1 MSSHLVNVTDLRLPE
16 TPETSQPVIERP
28 DAGIE
33 GINVHTEAVNP
44 HLIICC
50 LQFEMSLMSGVY
62 LIVSAG
68 FHSQEAIAIV
78 GALGGSLP
86 DNFFVERHDLNV

>member
-1 MSSHLVNVTDLRLPE
+1 MNVTDLRLPE

-50 LQFEMSLMSGVY
+50 LQFEFMSLMSEIY

-68 FHSQEAIAIV
+68 LHSQEAIAIV

-86 DNFFVERHDLNV
+86 DNFFVERHDLDVEL